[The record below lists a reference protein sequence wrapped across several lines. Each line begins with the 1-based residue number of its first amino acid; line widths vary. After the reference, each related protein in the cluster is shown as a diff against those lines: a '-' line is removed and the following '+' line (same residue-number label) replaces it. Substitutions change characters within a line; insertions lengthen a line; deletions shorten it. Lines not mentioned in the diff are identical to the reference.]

1 MFFIKGID
9 YGLEISITI
18 RERRRK
24 MTRKLIIAL
33 SVLIVTMVLFNIG
46 LLGVALAQEDKYP
59 SKAIKFIIREA
70 PGASGDIGFRAL
82 MGAAEKILGQK
93 IICHNIAGGGGARA
107 LAALLQEKPDGY
119 ALGTLMMG
127 TLILSHVEKLDFSI
141 PKDFTPICQVQC
153 VPMPVAVRKDA
164 PWKTWQEAIQF
175 AREHPGKLK
184 VALYGAHSSGW
195 LCLKKIEQ
203 KENIKFTYVPFSSTG
218 DAMASL
224 LGGHIDIS
232 TFSSSIRYSKSGEQR
247 SLLLFASERIKGLP
261 GVPIAK
267 EVYGD
272 LGLAF
277 TGGFT
282 GILAPKG
289 LPEPIVIKLQDV
301 FRKALEDPDYL
312 NFNEKFDYLI
322 FYKNAQEF
330 REGIKKWDDEL
341 KTIFK

>member
-1 MFFIKGID
+1 MFFVKEID
-9 YGLEISITI
+9 YGLEISV

-24 MTRKLIIAL
+24 MMRKLIAAL
-33 SVLIVTMVLFNIG
+33 PVLIVTTVLFNVG
-46 LLGVALAQEDKYP
+46 LLRVASTQEDQYP
-59 SKAIKFIIREA
+59 SKPIKFIIREM

-82 MGAAEKILGQK
+82 TGAAEKILGQQ
-93 IICHNIAGGGGARA
+93 IISYNIAGGGGARA

-119 ALGTLMMG
+119 ALGTLMLG
-127 TLILSHVEKLDFSI
+127 TLVLSHVEKLDFSI
-141 PKDFTPICQVQC
+141 PRDFTPVAQVQC

-164 PWKTWQEAIQF
+164 PWKTWQEAIKF

-195 LCLKKIEQ
+195 LCLQKIEQ
-203 KENIKFTYVPFSSTG
+203 KEKVKFTYVPFSATG
-218 DAMASL
+218 EAMAAL
-224 LGGHIDIS
+224 LGGHIDMS
-232 TFSSSIRYSKSGEQR
+232 TFSSCIRYSKSGELR
-247 SLLLFASERIKGLP
+247 SLLIFATERIKALP
-261 GVPIAK
+261 DIPTGK
-267 EVYGD
+267 ELYGD

-282 GILAPKG
+282 GIVAPKG
-289 LPEPIVIKLQDV
+289 LPEPILIKLQDV

-322 FYKNAQEF
+322 SYKNAQEF

-341 KTIFK
+341 KKIFK